1 MPLNPN
7 SRNITAGGSSPY
19 IPLITNNPAFQVAIV
34 PLNGAMEQKPNQ
46 KDDSGQQAA
55 IAVGNTI
62 RGNEVRTGEDEGN
75 RCIGKVIAIIEDG
88 GSITGYK
95 ILGQNG
101 KEVIIDPSTA
111 VKVQLNGD
119 DPAPM
124 SAPQTQLEN
133 YTPSQKILLYEEWN
147 FNKKNR

>member
-55 IAVGNTI
+55 IKVGNTI
-62 RGNEVRTGEDEGN
+62 RGNEVRTGEDEGS
-75 RCIGKVIAIIEDG
+75 RCIGKVIAIIEEDG
-88 GSITGYK
+88 NIVGYK

-101 KEVIIDPSTA
+101 KEVVIDPTTA

-119 DPAPM
+119 DPAPV
-124 SAPQTQLEN
+124 SAQQTQLEN
-133 YTPSQKILLYEEWN
+133 YTPSQKILLYEEWK

>member
-46 KDDSGQQAA
+46 KDDSAQQQS
-55 IAVGNTI
+55 IKVGNTI
-62 RGNEVRTGEDEGN
+62 RGNEVRTGEEEEN
-75 RCIGKVIAIIEDG
+75 KCIGKVIAIIQDE
-88 GSITGYK
+88 GSVTGYK
-95 ILGQNG
+95 ILDQHG
-101 KEVIIDPSTA
+101 KEIIIDPSTA
-111 VKVQLNGD
+111 TQIELNGE

-133 YTPSQKILLYEEWN
+133 YAPTHKILMYEQWKFE
-147 FNKKNR
+147 KRNR

>member
-62 RGNEVRTGEDEGN
+62 RGNEVRTGEDDGD
-75 RCIGKVIAIIEDG
+75 RCIGKVIAIIQDE
-88 GSITGYK
+88 GSIVGYK

-101 KEVIIDPSTA
+101 KEVVIDPSTA
-111 VKVQLNGD
+111 FKVELNGD

-133 YTPSQKILLYEEWN
+133 YAPSHKILMYEQWKFE
-147 FNKKNR
+147 KENR